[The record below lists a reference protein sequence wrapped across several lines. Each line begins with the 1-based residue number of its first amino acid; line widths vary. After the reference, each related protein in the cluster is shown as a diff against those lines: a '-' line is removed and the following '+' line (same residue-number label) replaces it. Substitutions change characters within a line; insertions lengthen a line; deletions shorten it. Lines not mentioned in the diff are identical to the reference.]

1 MSAADLMASAREKGI
16 RRLTDVDLA
25 VLETDGKISF
35 FTDTQTD
42 RGAPEKPSV
51 G

>member
-1 MSAADLMASAREKGI
+1 
-16 RRLTDVDLA
+16 
-25 VLETDGKISF
+25 VLETDGKVSF
-35 FTDTQTD
+35 FTATETD

>member
-1 MSAADLMASAREKGI
+1 
-16 RRLTDVDLA
+16 LTEVDLA
-25 VLETDGKISF
+25 VLETDGKVSF
-35 FTDTQTD
+35 FTAADTD